1 MKLGSAHAIA
11 VVVVVAVFSDFV
23 DYVVV
28 VAEADRRMKL
38 VLAAVEQIQGDS
50 VDVVVVFEAPTE
62 LPVDPRTMAGLV
74 VVLLERNQEEP
85 VVVWVL
91 RLVVS
96 RELDPIRTALEH
108 SAEAELGVK
117 IAEV

>member
-38 VLAAVEQIQGDS
+38 VLAAVEQIQ

-62 LPVDPRTMAGLV
+62 LPVDPRTMAELV
-74 VVLLERNQEEP
+74 VVLLERIQEEP